1 MQRYIVT
8 HNSVPQG
15 HSPYLCIAIYDTD
28 MANVRACGK
37 PEWFTPTT
45 TLHPRDELHY
55 ANIWNFPKISVD
67 SILASPD
74 VIIYSDQTHPEF
86 FI

>member
-15 HSPYLCIAIYDTD
+15 HSPYLCIAIYDTGT
-28 MANVRACGK
+28 ANVRACSK
-37 PEWFTPTT
+37 PEWSTPAST
-45 TLHPRDELHY
+45 PYSREEAHY
-55 ANIWNFPKISVD
+55 ADIWSFPRISVD

-74 VIIYSDQTHPEF
+74 VIIYTDQTHPEL

>member
-15 HSPYLCIAIYDTD
+15 HSPYLRIAIYDTGT
-28 MANVRACGK
+28 ANIGVCSEL
-37 PEWFTPTT
+37 EWFTPTT
-45 TLHPRDELHY
+45 TLHPRNELHY
-55 ANIWNFPKISVD
+55 ANIWNFPQTSVD
-67 SILASPD
+67 NILASPD
-74 VIIYSDQTHPEF
+74 VIIYTDQTHPEL